1 MGNIAKD
8 ALNVFSSMLVD
19 DQKARPDRIN
29 DVGERIMEQFKLDY
43 MTAVNRHGQA
53 ENRFYSEVDRYDKIN
68 NSLKSLGS
76 NATKTQIAEQL
87 ALNDGVSWSELSNED
102 SRNKI
107 IEFYS
112 GQVEENEK
120 GQYVYKG
127 LSEPVAPKW
136 GEFFDQTKYNE
147 AMVKAEDLQGPLTE
161 RIRGWLGKE
170 NASETKILAA
180 LQDDLSTG
188 NNNALDKLKEYREI
202 PTEWSWNKTPEEV
215 ESTIEGFNLNSKEVK
230 ENFTAF
236 IDSVPGLDET
246 WNKWLAWQMPG
257 MSAEKDYA
265 NIREIMLR
273 SLNMPQ
279 EELDALFEYDK
290 EQLSMGKKVVIGMS
304 PLGMEYYKQVLPLMK
319 NSFDALY
326 TQIYLAPTLTP
337 DSALETF
344 QSLATGNAVKD
355 MTIQHINRRTVRFEV
370 DNFKFWADSFKVRP
384 IIIPQNVID
393 NKSLEK
399 LHDTLV
405 TVQEDG
411 KISLATQEDI
421 DAGIAVVSAFSALQN
436 ELEIDLAAKWQKE
449 NRAKIWD
456 PINYGD
462 VSNAF
467 NNMMAVAS
475 SNLLTD
481 LFSKSK
487 EEEQAP
493 LVEEEEAPLVEEEQP
508 LLVEEEQAPLVEEE
522 EIIPEEQVINSTSIP
537 KLVKQNADGSI
548 VVSIDG
554 KKQTIPADTPM
565 YIDEDKDGTYKKYSY
580 NSNTKKIGSPWMGVG
595 QNWDTLT
602 ELSGIGLLS
611 NKFIETFNN
620 KKVSVNDINATK
632 FKDGTKTIDINQE
645 FNTVEGDTYKPVVVE
660 NTNEYGYKVY
670 SIELQKVTDNTPD
683 QTAKSILSTNLS
695 NFDIA

>member
-161 RIRGWLGKE
+161 RIRGWLGKT
-170 NASETKILAA
+170 NKSETEILAS

-188 NNNALDKLKEYREI
+188 TNNALDKLKEYREI
-202 PTEWSWNKTPEEV
+202 PTEWSWNKIPEEV
-215 ESTIEGFNLNSKEVK
+215 ESIIEGLNLNSKEVT

-236 IDSVPGLDET
+236 IESVPGLDET

-265 NIREIMLR
+265 NIREIMIR
-273 SLNMPQ
+273 SLKLPQ
-279 EELDALFEYDK
+279 GELDALFEYDK

-344 QSLATGNAVKD
+344 QSFATGNAVKD

-421 DAGIAVVSAFSALQN
+421 DAGIALSAFSALQN
-436 ELEIDLAAKWQKE
+436 KLEIDLAAKWQSE
-449 NRAKIWD
+449 NKTEIWN
-456 PINYGD
+456 PINYSD

-467 NNMMAVAS
+467 NNIMAVES

-481 LFSKSK
+481 LFNQSK
-487 EEEQAP
+487 ELNETLPEGP
-493 LVEEEEAPLVEEEQP
+493 PSILNPLVEEEQP
-508 LLVEEEQAPLVEEE
+508 PLVEEE
-522 EIIPEEQVINSTSIP
+522 EIITSGQVINSTSIP

-548 VVSIDG
+548 VVNIDG